1 MKQFYTFI
9 FSVFILGGVYG
20 QTSLQYN
27 LKKDQTYTVKQEAQ
41 QIITQELEG
50 TSHVLTNNI
59 DGILQFKVLDE
70 GENDYNIELMFKDLN
85 MKMSSSLQGE
95 LMNVKA
101 KEGVEGDM
109 QSMMF
114 NSLLGSPVKMRLSKN
129 GAILEVIGGDSL
141 VSKMVD
147 AAELEDNFTI
157 NMMRESLKKEFGS
170 EALSDS
176 YEQMTYI
183 YADNPVKEGEDW
195 QNEYKG
201 KLNAKNTWTLT
212 EITDDKAKI
221 SGTAEVIMKIADAVV
236 TMNLV
241 GRQSTEITT
250 DIDTGFLVKMSVEG
264 SSKGTSVMAQMGT
277 QEIPTNIQSTITYEL
292 ITE

>member
-1 MKQFYTFI
+1 MKQLYTFI
-9 FSVFILGGVYG
+9 FSLCILGGVYG

-59 DGILQFKVLDE
+59 DGVLEFKVLDE
-70 GENDYNIELMFKDLN
+70 GESGYNIELMFKDLN
-85 MKMSSSLQGE
+85 MKMNSSIQGE
-95 LMNVKA
+95 LMHVKA
-101 KEGVEGDM
+101 KETIEGDM

-114 NSLLGSPVKMRLSKN
+114 NSILGSPVKMRLSKN
-129 GAILEVIGGDSL
+129 GAILEVTGGDSL
-141 VSKMVD
+141 VTKMI
-147 AAELEDNFTI
+147 AAAGLEDEFTK

-183 YADNPVKEGEDW
+183 YADKPVEEGDTW
-195 QNEYKG
+195 QNEYTG
-201 KLNAKNTWTLT
+201 KLNTKNTWTLT
-212 EITDDKAKI
+212 EITDDNAKI
-221 SGTAEVIMKIADAVV
+221 GGTADVIMKIKEPDV

-241 GRQSTEITT
+241 GTQSTEITT
-250 DIDTGFLVKMSVEG
+250 DINSGFLIKMSVEG
-264 SSKGTSVMAQMGT
+264 SSNGTSVMAQMGN
-277 QEIPTNIQSTITYEL
+277 QEIPTKIQSTITYEL

>member
-1 MKQFYTFI
+1 MKQFYI
-9 FSVFILGGVYG
+9 ILFSMFFLGGVYG

-27 LKKDQTYTVKQEAQ
+27 LKKDQSYTVKQEAQ

-59 DGILQFKVLDE
+59 DGVLEFKVLNE

-85 MKMSSSLQGE
+85 MKMNSSIQGE

-101 KEGVEGDM
+101 KEAVEGDM

-114 NSLLGSPVKMRLSKN
+114 NSLLGSPINMRLSKN
-129 GAILEVIGGDSL
+129 GTILEVTGGDSL
-141 VSKMVD
+141 VTKMI
-147 AAELEDNFTI
+147 AAAGLEDEFTM

-183 YADNPVKEGEDW
+183 YADKPVKEGDTW
-195 QNEYKG
+195 QNEYAG

-212 EITDDKAKI
+212 EIIDDNAKI
-221 SGTAEVIMKIADAVV
+221 DGTADVIMKIEEPAV

-241 GRQSTEITT
+241 GTQSTQITT
-250 DIDTGFLVKMSVEG
+250 DVNTGFLIKMSVEG
-264 SSKGTSVMAQMGT
+264 SSKGTSVIAQMGD
-277 QEIPTNIQSTITYEL
+277 QEIPTNIKSTITYEL